1 MRGRKQHTGF
11 RPACGS
17 SERLKKGK
25 IMRISAKMALG
36 CVLAAGLTL
45 PGLALGDAW
54 YAWSPKPDKMPS
66 YGQNRPVTHLSAVLT
81 KHKGQARW
89 SEPVIVDRRYDA
101 KWIQAAPGDKTPVQY
116 YGDDRV
122 FWVVWGGQIRFTIQ
136 GQQPFVATKGFL
148 VQVPQRVRYSMETI
162 GGEPSLRFELTHAGI
177 KPSYP
182 ADAGQPKPPEAQGN
196 YIKISTPT
204 QPDKYDSLNRP
215 YRDFFKEVVQADP
228 VKNPMDHLVMADEAN
243 MANIIRGPGVPTP
256 PTSNQGHFHI
266 GHEEFWFI
274 LEGKC
279 DYLIE
284 QAGFFTANAGD
295 VVFVP
300 PGRFHRASW
309 ANGQT
314 DTRLSFNVNPL
325 LFHNFAED
333 ADGKQ

>member
-1 MRGRKQHTGF
+1 
-11 RPACGS
+11 
-17 SERLKKGK
+17 
-25 IMRISAKMALG
+25 MRISAKMMLG
-36 CVLAAGLTL
+36 CVLAAGVTL
-45 PGLALGDAW
+45 PSLALGDAW
-54 YAWSPKPDKMPS
+54 YAWSPKPDKLPA
-66 YGQNRPVTHLSAVLT
+66 YGQNRPVTHLPAVLA
-81 KHKGQARW
+81 KHKGEPRW
-89 SEPVIVDRRYDA
+89 SEQVILDARYDA

-122 FWVVWGGQIRFTIQ
+122 FWVVWGGQIRFNIE
-136 GQQPFVATKGFL
+136 GQQPFVATKGYL
-148 VQVPQRVRYSMETI
+148 VQVPQRVRYSMETV
-162 GGEPSLRFELTHAGI
+162 GSEPSLRFEITHTGI

-182 ADAGQPKPPEAQGN
+182 ADSGQPKPPEAVGN

-204 QPDKYDSLNRP
+204 QPDRYAGLNRP
-215 YRDFFKEVVQADP
+215 YRDFFKEVVASDP
-228 VKNPMDHLVMADEAN
+228 VKNPADHLVMGDEAN

-256 PTSNQGHFHI
+256 PESNKGHFHI

-284 QAGFFTANAGD
+284 QSGLYTANTGD

-314 DTRLSFNVNPL
+314 DTRLSFNVSPL